1 MIKNLKFGTRTPGW
15 FIIVFD
21 LCISFVALIF
31 AYLIRFDLNADIN
44 IFKAEWNKIS
54 EFILI
59 FFILKF
65 LVFYAFKIHKGLIRH
80 TSNQDLKRL
89 FFSLAVFTILMILL
103 GKLKFHYIDHAYIFP
118 TSILII
124 EFFVSLIIL
133 FGSRYLIKIAYN
145 ETIKI
150 KLDPQNILVYGAGVS
165 AIITK
170 ILLKT
175 TQKQSKNHG
184 FH

>member
-15 FIIVFD
+15 FIIIFD

-54 EFILI
+54 ESILI

-89 FFSLAVFTILMILL
+89 FFALAVFTILMILL
-103 GKLKFHYIDHAYIFP
+103 GKIKFHYIDRAYIFP

-124 EFFVSLIIL
+124 EFFISLFIL
-133 FGSRYLIKIAYN
+133 FGSRYMIKIAYN
-145 ETIKI
+145 ETIKL
-150 KLDPQNILVYGAGVS
+150 KVEPQNILVYGAGVS

-170 ILLKT
+170 T
-175 TQKQSKNHG
+175 TK
-184 FH
+184 